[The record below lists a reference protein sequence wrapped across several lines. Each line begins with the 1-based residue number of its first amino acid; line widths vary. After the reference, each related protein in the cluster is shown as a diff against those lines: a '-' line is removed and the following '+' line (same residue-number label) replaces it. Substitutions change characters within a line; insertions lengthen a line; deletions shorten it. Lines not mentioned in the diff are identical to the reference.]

1 MLDFAIPR
9 SEAGGLMRSVAQHP
23 AHLLSVQAGG
33 ATRRCCRAKKGRNTM
48 RAPMTLGLKA
58 LTAQSHGKART
69 NVVAERGGAQKMRSA
84 NAKALACRQSSEIG
98 RASCRERVKTVVMSD
113 R

>member
-1 MLDFAIPR
+1 MLGVAIPR

-23 AHLLSVQAGG
+23 AHLLSAQAGG

-69 NVVAERGGAQKMRSA
+69 HVEDERCGAQQLRPA
-84 NAKALACRQSSEIG
+84 NAKEHTSHQNSGNDSTTGMRLR
-98 RASCRERVKTVVMSD
+98 RRV
-113 R
+113 

>member
-1 MLDFAIPR
+1 MLGVAIPR

-69 NVVAERGGAQKMRSA
+69 NVVAERGGAQKMRSEEHTSE
-84 NAKALACRQSSEIG
+84 LQSRFDLVCRLLLEKKKNRRSGE
-98 RASCRERVKTVVMSD
+98 D
-113 R
+113 